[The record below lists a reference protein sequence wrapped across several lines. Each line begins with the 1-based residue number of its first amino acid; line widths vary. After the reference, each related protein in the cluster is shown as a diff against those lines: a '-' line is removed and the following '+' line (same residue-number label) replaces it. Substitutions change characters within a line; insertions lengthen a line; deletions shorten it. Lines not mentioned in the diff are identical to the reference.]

1 MKEIINNN
9 DLRFNITEDMNNM
22 MIEMLII
29 SQMLNESGLSKKKRE
44 LLENHKWE
52 VMEEFR
58 KEFQK
63 NNVNEIKK
71 YNEMLDTK

>member
-1 MKEIINNN
+1 MKEITNNN

-29 SQMLNESGLSKKKRE
+29 SQMLNESGLSTEKRE

>member
-1 MKEIINNN
+1 MKEITNNN

-29 SQMLNESGLSKKKRE
+29 SQMLNESRLSKKKRE

>member
-1 MKEIINNN
+1 MKEITNNN

-63 NNVNEIKK
+63 NNINEIKR
-71 YNEMLDTK
+71 YNEMLDK

>member
-1 MKEIINNN
+1 MKEITNNN